1 MSLKKN
7 QSQIRGKTQNGQE
20 NAGETVNPYRLT
32 RPENAER
39 VVATTV
45 LGT

>member
-20 NAGETVNPYRLT
+20 NGGETVNLNRVP
-32 RPENAER
+32 RPENAEGM
-39 VVATTV
+39 VPSTV

>member
-1 MSLKKN
+1 MDKK
-7 QSQIRGKTQNGQE
+7 
-20 NAGETVNPYRLT
+20 NAGETANPYRLT